1 MTNRAGRAAALG
13 ALLAALPLAA
23 AAQTVISA
31 NDATT
36 TLQDGVVGPVAKPS
50 PGTITVMRFTDG
62 GVEAKGQLAVP
73 TALAGLGGSVAVSRS
88 EKLALVTS
96 AAKTD
101 PADAA
106 RQVPDDRVSVIDL
119 TQSPPRLVQTIEAG
133 AGASGVS
140 FTPDD
145 RLALVANHA
154 AGTVS
159 VFRVDGTALA
169 RLGTIALG
177 EPGIGVRHVAVTPDG
192 RRALVTRDGDSRI
205 SVLRIDG
212 DRVAPAQ
219 RDISAGLRPQAL
231 AISPTGE
238 VALVA
243 NAGRGDG
250 DADTIS
256 LIDLTQEPYRV
267 VDTVSVGQTPVGVAI
282 APNGRLAAAMVV
294 NGSDKPKA
302 SPFHAGTGK
311 VVLLRVKDKRLVAID
326 EAPVGAWPRSAAFSA
341 DSRMLLVG
349 TVLERSTQLFRVEHR
364 KLVDTRQAVT
374 LPGGSA
380 ALRTADFPPTDR
392 PAVAQRAKKKHR
404 I

>member
-1 MTNRAGRAAALG
+1 MTNRAGRIAALG
-13 ALLAALPLAA
+13 ALLAMLPLAV

-36 TLQDGVVGPVAKPS
+36 TLEDGIVRSVADPS
-50 PGTITVMRFTDG
+50 DGTITVMRFTDG
-62 GVEAKGQLAVP
+62 GVEVKGRLAVP

-88 EKLALVTS
+88 EKLALVT
-96 AAKTD
+96 AAEKAD

-106 RQVPDDRVSVIDL
+106 RRVPDDRVSVVDL
-119 TQSPPRLVQTIEAG
+119 AQNPPRLVQTIAAG

-145 RLALVANHA
+145 RLALVANQA

-159 VFRVDGTALA
+159 VFRVDGTSLA

-212 DRVAPAQ
+212 DTVTAAP
-219 RDISAGLRPQAL
+219 RDISAGLRPQGL

-243 NAGRGDG
+243 NAGRGGG

-267 VDTVSVGQTPVGVAI
+267 VDTASVGQTPAGIAI
-282 APNGRLAAAMVV
+282 APNGRLAVAMVV
-294 NGSDKPKA
+294 NGSDKPNA
-302 SPFHAGTGK
+302 SPFHAEAGK
-311 VVLLRVKDKRLVAID
+311 IVLLRVKDKRLTAID
-326 EAPVGAWPRSAAFSA
+326 EAPIGAWSRSAAFSA
-341 DSRMLLVG
+341 DSRMLAVG
-349 TVLERSTQLFRVEHR
+349 TILERTVQVFRVEHR
-364 KLVDTRQAVT
+364 KLVDTKQAVT

-380 ALRTADFPPTDR
+380 ALRTADFPPTER
-392 PAVAQRAKKKHR
+392 PAVAQRTKKKHR